1 MKATYKFLLPALLAG
16 FLLGGCAEKDS
27 AMPAEEAMPETSAP
41 AEAAA
46 EDAAPAEDAAEA
58 ASDEP
63 GGYVPTDDERIPGET
78 RP

>member
-16 FLLGGCAEKDS
+16 FLLGGCAEKD
-27 AMPAEEAMPETSAP
+27 AAAPAEEAMPEASAP
-41 AEAAA
+41 AEEAAA
-46 EDAAPAEDAAEA
+46 TEEAAPAAEEA